1 VRADPSGL
9 GRQAVAQVARQAPG
23 WWLDIDLDRLD
34 GKEFKVCGAA
44 ADPFMSGGLT

>member
-1 VRADPSGL
+1 VTL
-9 GRQAVAQVARQAPG
+9 QVARQAPG